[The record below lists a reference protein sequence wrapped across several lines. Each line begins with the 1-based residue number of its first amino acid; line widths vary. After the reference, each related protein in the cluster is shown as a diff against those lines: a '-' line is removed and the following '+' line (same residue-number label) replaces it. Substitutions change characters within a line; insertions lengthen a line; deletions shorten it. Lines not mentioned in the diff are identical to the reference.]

1 MPICISELSG
11 FLFYTMQPRQHQIK
25 PIEIGV
31 EFLKQTESPQPSII
45 VAPTAFGKSVLIA
58 LILNQVEGNVLILQ
72 PNIELLK
79 QNHEKYFLATGERA
93 AIYSASAGEKSIG
106 RVTFA
111 TIGSIVNIGQSFEG
125 YKMIID
131 ECHLYPRNSQ
141 SMFGK
146 FIIAAQITHV
156 LGLTATPFR
165 LESFTSFYGDNYSKL
180 VMLTSGSKKGNFFK
194 NIIYVSQIQEIV
206 QLGFWAKLE
215 YKDASVIDQ
224 SQLQL
229 NSTGSDFT
237 DSSINEAIQSNGL
250 NSLMLKEL
258 DTQKD
263 RKKVLVFCFS
273 VHEAI
278 AMSEITP
285 NSAAVYGDMDS
296 KDRKRIIHAFKD
308 GSLRVIFNVNVL
320 SVGFDSPNIDCII
333 MGRPTASLAWYYQV
347 LGRGTRLSTL
357 KENCLIVDFSGNLK
371 RFGKI
376 ENFRYAKKGTT
387 WKMYGENDAVLTGID
402 VRDIGTVFENKEK
415 PKPKGDST
423 LAIRLEKVGNLFLEE
438 DKKKEVFE
446 IDAVVQFGKYQ
457 GSNVSELPKHYIEWC
472 LKEFDWKSKPAKLKK
487 AMDFH
492 FERLSVKNESVT
504 V

>member
-1 MPICISELSG
+1 
-11 FLFYTMQPRQHQIK
+11 
-25 PIEIGV
+25 
-31 EFLKQTESPQPSII
+31 
-45 VAPTAFGKSVLIA
+45 
-58 LILNQVEGNVLILQ
+58 
-72 PNIELLK
+72 
-79 QNHEKYFLATGERA
+79 
-93 AIYSASAGEKSIG
+93 
-106 RVTFA
+106 
-111 TIGSIVNIGQSFEG
+111 
-125 YKMIID
+125 MIID
-131 ECHLYPRNSQ
+131 ECHLYPRNSE

-146 FIIAAQITHV
+146 FITAAQITHV

-165 LESFTSFYGDNYSKL
+165 LETKTNIYGMNYSKL
-180 VMLTSGSKKGNFFK
+180 VMLTSSSKKGNFFK
-194 NIIYVSQIQEIV
+194 KIIYVSQIQEIV
-206 QLGFWAKLE
+206 QLGFWANLE

-224 SQLQL
+224 TQLQL

-237 DSSINEAIQSNGL
+237 DSSINNAIQANDV

-258 DTQKD
+258 DLQHD

-273 VHEAI
+273 VDDAI

-333 MGRPTASLAWYYQV
+333 MERPTASLAWYYQV
-347 LGRGTRLSTL
+347 LGRGTRLSNL
-357 KENCLIVDFSGNLK
+357 KESCLIVDFSGNLK

-376 ENFRYAKKGTT
+376 ENFRYAKSGTT
-387 WKMYGENDAVLTGID
+387 WKMYGENDTVLTGID
-402 VRDIGTVFENKEK
+402 VRDIGSVF
-415 PKPKGDST
+415 
-423 LAIRLEKVGNLFLEE
+423 
-438 DKKKEVFE
+438 DKKKVAIDDIDAIESKPIEQVFE
-446 IDAVVQFGKYQ
+446 VDAVVQFGKYQ

>member
-1 MPICISELSG
+1 
-11 FLFYTMQPRQHQIK
+11 MQPRQHQIK
-25 PIEIGV
+25 PIQIGI
-31 EFLKQTESPQPSII
+31 EFLRQSEPPQPSII
-45 VAPTAFGKSVLIA
+45 VAPTAFGKSVLVA
-58 LILNQVEGNVLILQ
+58 LILKEVKGNVLILQ

-131 ECHLYPRNSQ
+131 ECHLYPRNSE

-146 FIIAAQITHV
+146 FIAAAQITHV

-165 LESFTSFYGDNYSKL
+165 LETKTNIYGMNYSKL
-180 VMLTSGSKKGNFFK
+180 VMLTSSSKKGNFFK
-194 NIIYVSQIQEIV
+194 KIIYVSQIQEIV
-206 QLGFWAKLE
+206 QLGFWANLE
-215 YKDASVIDQ
+215 YKDDSVIDQ

-237 DSSINEAIQSNGL
+237 DSSINNAIQANDV
-250 NSLMLKEL
+250 NSLMLREL
-258 DTQKD
+258 DLQKD
-263 RKKVLVFCFS
+263 RKKILVFCFS
-273 VHEAI
+273 VSDAI

-285 NSAAVYGDMDS
+285 NSAAVYGDMDT
-296 KDRKRIIHAFKD
+296 KERKRAIQEFKN
-308 GSLRVIFNVNVL
+308 GNLRVIFNVNVL

-347 LGRGTRLSTL
+347 LGRGTRLSE
-357 KENCLIVDFSGNLK
+357 KKNCLIIDFSGNLK

-376 ENFRYAKKGTT
+376 ENFKYAKSGTT
-387 WKMYGENDAVLTGID
+387 WKMYGENDTVLTGID
-402 VRDIGTVFENKEK
+402 VRDIGSVF
-415 PKPKGDST
+415 
-423 LAIRLEKVGNLFLEE
+423 
-438 DKKKEVFE
+438 DKKKIAIDDIDTIENKPIEQSFEV
-446 IDAVVQFGKYQ
+446 DAVVQFGKYQ

-472 LKEFDWKSKPAKLKK
+472 LKEFDWKSKPANLKK
-487 AMDFH
+487 AMEFH
-492 FERLSVKNESVT
+492 FERLTKKPELV
-504 V
+504 